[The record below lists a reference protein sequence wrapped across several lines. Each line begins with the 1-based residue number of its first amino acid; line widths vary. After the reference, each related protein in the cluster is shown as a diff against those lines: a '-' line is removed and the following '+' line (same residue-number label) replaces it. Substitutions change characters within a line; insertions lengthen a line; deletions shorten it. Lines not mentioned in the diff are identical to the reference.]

1 MPLGSGPVAKATGA
15 AEWVAA
21 AEWPEKVASLTRDGW
36 WLADL
41 CALDTIGL
49 YGGAEDEEGAKRF
62 EVVTQWL
69 NRERAERV
77 TIHVPAEGDPPTV
90 PSIVATWPEAA
101 FMEREAYDLMG
112 IVFDG
117 HEGLARLL
125 MPENW
130 EGHPLRKDYGVGK
143 IPIQWI
149 PQQVMQVDAPGQ
161 APDSARAGHQ
171 VDRLGQSP
179 VDREEADAQ

>member
-1 MPLGSGPVAKATGA
+1 MPS
-15 AEWVAA
+15 EWVAA
-21 AEWPEKVASLTRDGW
+21 AEWPEKVASLTKEAW

-49 YGGAEDEEGAKRF
+49 YGAEGEPEKRF
-62 EVVTQWL
+62 EVATQWL
-69 NRERAERV
+69 HHGRKERL

-90 PSIVATWPEAA
+90 PSIAGTWPEAR

-112 IVFDG
+112 IVFEG

-125 MPENW
+125 MPDDW

-149 PQQVMQVDAPGQ
+149 PQPVLQVDAPGQ
-161 APDSARAGHQ
+161 APDGAAAGRS
-171 VDRLGQSP
+171 VDRLGQP
-179 VDREEADAQ
+179 AETP

>member
-1 MPLGSGPVAKATGA
+1 MT
-15 AEWVAA
+15 EWVSAA
-21 AEWPEKVASLTRDGW
+21 DWPQKVASLTDDGW

-49 YGGAEDEEGAKRF
+49 YGADERTAGDERF

-69 NRERAERV
+69 HRERKERV
-77 TIHVPAEGDPPTV
+77 TIHVPAAGDPPTV
-90 PSIVATWPEAA
+90 PSIVEAWPEAT

-117 HEGLARLL
+117 HDGLKRLL
-125 MPENW
+125 MPDAW

-149 PQQVMQVDAPGQ
+149 PQPVLQVDAPGQ
-161 APDSARAGHQ
+161 APDSAAARQ
-171 VDRLGQSP
+171 TVDHLGQ
-179 VDREEADAQ
+179 AQT

>member
-1 MPLGSGPVAKATGA
+1 MHSSSGPLAKATGA
-15 AEWVAA
+15 TEWVAA
-21 AEWPEKVASLTRDGW
+21 SEWPEKVASLTAEGW

-41 CALDTIGL
+41 CALDTVGL
-49 YGGAEDEEGAKRF
+49 YGAEGEEKKRF

-69 NRERAERV
+69 HRERKERL
-77 TIHVPAEGDPPTV
+77 TIHVPAEGDPPAV
-90 PSIVATWPEAA
+90 ASIVDTWPEVA

-117 HEGLARLL
+117 HEGLKRLL
-125 MPENW
+125 MPDEW

-149 PQQVMQVDAPGQ
+149 PQPVLQVDAPGQ
-161 APDSARAGHQ
+161 APGSAAAEQ
-171 VDRLGQSP
+171 TVDHLGQARP
-179 VDREEADAQ
+179 RAETP

>member
-1 MPLGSGPVAKATGA
+1 MADWIT
-15 AEWVAA
+15 A
-21 AEWPEKVASLTRDGW
+21 AEWPDKVASLTADGW

-41 CALDTIGL
+41 CGLDTVGL
-49 YGGAEDEEGAKRF
+49 YGADERSSGHRF

-69 NRERAERV
+69 HRERTQRM

-90 PSIVATWPEAA
+90 PSIVETWPEAR

-117 HEGLARLL
+117 HAGLARLL
-125 MPENW
+125 MPESW

-143 IPIQWI
+143 IPIQWV
-149 PQQVMQVDAPGQ
+149 PQPVMQVDAPGQ
-161 APDSARAGHQ
+161 APDAAQARQ
-171 VDRLGQSP
+171 PVDRLGGSP
-179 VDREEADAQ
+179 ASRESAS

>member
-1 MPLGSGPVAKATGA
+1 MP
-15 AEWVAA
+15 EWVSA
-21 AEWPEKVASLTRDGW
+21 AEWPEKAASLTAEGW

-41 CALDTIGL
+41 CGLDTIGL
-49 YGGAEDEEGAKRF
+49 YGDERDGAARF

-69 NRERAERV
+69 HRERKERT

-90 PSIVATWPEAA
+90 PSIVEVWPEAK

-117 HEGLARLL
+117 HEELARLL
-125 MPENW
+125 MPDGW

-149 PQQVMQVDAPGQ
+149 PQPVMQVDAPGQ
-161 APDSARAGHQ
+161 APDPIDAGQ
-171 VDRLGQSP
+171 DVDRLGQVP
-179 VDREEADAQ
+179 ADRAPR

>member
-1 MPLGSGPVAKATGA
+1 MPSS
-15 AEWVAA
+15 WVSADA
-21 AEWPEKVASLTRDGW
+21 WPEKVASLTREGW

-41 CALDTIGL
+41 CGLDTIGL
-49 YGGAEDEEGAKRF
+49 YANSGSLAEATDAAGEGARF

-69 NRERAERV
+69 HRDRKQRV
-77 TIHVPAEGDPPTV
+77 TIHVPAEGDPPAV
-90 PSIVATWPEAA
+90 PSIVETWPEAA

-125 MPENW
+125 MPEGW

-149 PQQVMQVDAPGQ
+149 PQPVLQVDAPGQ
-161 APDSARAGHQ
+161 APDPAAAGAS

-179 VDREEADAQ
+179 AERGVP

>member
-1 MPLGSGPVAKATGA
+1 MATGA
-15 AEWVAA
+15 SEWIPADQ
-21 AEWPEKVASLTRDGW
+21 WPEKVASLTEDGW

-41 CALDTIGL
+41 CALDTVGL
-49 YGGAEDEEGAKRF
+49 YGGEGDPEKRF

-69 NRERAERV
+69 HRDRKERV

-90 PSIVATWPEAA
+90 PSIVEKWPEAT

-125 MPENW
+125 MPESW

-149 PQQVMQVDAPGQ
+149 PQPVMQVDAPGQ
-161 APDSARAGHQ
+161 APDSIGAGAH
-171 VDRLGQSP
+171 VDELGQSP
-179 VDREEADAQ
+179 ADRGAR

>member
-1 MPLGSGPVAKATGA
+1 MPDWVTA
-15 AEWVAA
+15 AD
-21 AEWPEKVASLTRDGW
+21 WPEKVASLTADGW

-49 YGGAEDEEGAKRF
+49 YEGKETRF

-69 NRERAERV
+69 HRERKERV

-90 PSIVATWPEAA
+90 PSIVETWPEAR

-125 MPENW
+125 MPETW

-149 PQQVMQVDAPGQ
+149 PQPVLQVDAPGQ
-161 APDSARAGHQ
+161 APDSSDAAQ
-171 VDRLGQSP
+171 EVDHLGQARPKAETS
-179 VDREEADAQ
+179 

>member
-1 MPLGSGPVAKATGA
+1 M

-21 AEWPEKVASLTRDGW
+21 AEWPEKVASLTEEGW

-41 CALDTIGL
+41 CALDTVGL
-49 YGGAEDEEGAKRF
+49 YGFEGDRSGSGPASGAGKRF

-69 NRERAERV
+69 HRERKERA
-77 TIHVPAEGDPPTV
+77 TIHVPAEGDPPAV
-90 PSIVATWPEAA
+90 PSIVDTWPEAR

-125 MPENW
+125 MPDTW

-143 IPIQWI
+143 IPIQWV
-149 PQQVMQVDAPGQ
+149 PQPVMQVDAPGQ
-161 APDSARAGHQ
+161 APDPAGAGQ
-171 VDRLGQSP
+171 EVDRLGGSP
-179 VDREEADAQ
+179 ARRGAS

>member
-1 MPLGSGPVAKATGA
+1 MPSAWIPA
-15 AEWVAA
+15 AQ
-21 AEWPEKVASLTRDGW
+21 WPDKVASLTTEGW

-41 CALDTIGL
+41 AALDTVGL
-49 YGGAEDEEGAKRF
+49 YEAGESDPEKRF

-69 NRERAERV
+69 HRERRERL

-90 PSIVATWPEAA
+90 PSIVERWPEAR

-112 IVFDG
+112 IVFEGHDG
-117 HEGLARLL
+117 LSRLL
-125 MPENW
+125 MPDEW

-149 PQQVMQVDAPGQ
+149 PQPLLQVDAPGQ
-161 APDSARAGHQ
+161 AADPVRAGHS
-171 VDRLGQSP
+171 VDRLGQAP
-179 VDREEADAQ
+179 PDRGGAG

>member
-1 MPLGSGPVAKATGA
+1 M
-15 AEWVAA
+15 EWVSA
-21 AEWPEKVASLTRDGW
+21 AEWPEKVASLTAEGW

-41 CALDTIGL
+41 CGLDTVGL
-49 YGGAEDEEGAKRF
+49 YSGAEGDANARF

-69 NRERAERV
+69 HRGRKERL
-77 TIHVPAEGDPPTV
+77 TIHVPAAGDPPTV
-90 PSIVATWPEAA
+90 PSIIETWPGAA

-149 PQQVMQVDAPGQ
+149 PQPVLQVDAPGQ
-161 APDSARAGHQ
+161 APDGGSAGRQ
-171 VDRLGQSP
+171 VDHLGQS
-179 VDREEADAQ
+179 REGAETR

>member
-1 MPLGSGPVAKATGA
+1 MPAS
-15 AEWVAA
+15 EWVAA
-21 AEWPEKVASLTRDGW
+21 AEWPEKVASLTREGW

-41 CALDTIGL
+41 CALDTVGL
-49 YGGAEDEEGAKRF
+49 YGGAEDNENEKRF

-69 NRERAERV
+69 HHGRKERV
-77 TIHVPAEGDPPTV
+77 TIHVPAEGEPPTV
-90 PSIVATWPEAA
+90 PSIIRTWPEAT

-149 PQQVMQVDAPGQ
+149 PQPVMQVDAPGQ
-161 APDSARAGHQ
+161 APDPASAGQ
-171 VDRLGQSP
+171 TVDRLGQSP
-179 VDREEADAQ
+179 REEAETR

>member
-1 MPLGSGPVAKATGA
+1 MAT
-15 AEWVAA
+15 EWVSA
-21 AEWPEKVASLTRDGW
+21 AEWPEKVASLTSGGW

-41 CALDTIGL
+41 CGLDTVGL
-49 YGGAEDEEGAKRF
+49 YGANERAGNERF

-69 NRERAERV
+69 HRERRERLS
-77 TIHVPAEGDPPTV
+77 IHVPAEGEPPAV
-90 PSIVATWPEAA
+90 PSIVETWPEAA

-117 HEGLARLL
+117 HDGLARLL
-125 MPENW
+125 MPETW

-149 PQQVMQVDAPGQ
+149 PQPVMQVDAPGQ
-161 APDSARAGHQ
+161 APDPLAAGAR
-171 VDRLGQSP
+171 VDRLGQP
-179 VDREEADAQ
+179 PHERAEAQ

>member
-1 MPLGSGPVAKATGA
+1 MEVT
-15 AEWVAA
+15 WIAA
-21 AEWPEKVASLTRDGW
+21 AEWPQKVASLTEDGW
-36 WLADL
+36 WLSDL

-49 YGGAEDEEGAKRF
+49 YGAHDGRSDAGPLAEETVATRF

-69 NRERAERV
+69 HRERKERL
-77 TIHVPAEGDPPTV
+77 TIHVPAEGDPPAV
-90 PSIVATWPEAA
+90 PSIAGTWPEAR

-117 HEGLARLL
+117 HEDLKRLL
-125 MPENW
+125 MPDTW

-149 PQQVMQVDAPGQ
+149 PQPVLQVDAPGQ
-161 APDSARAGHQ
+161 APDSISAGAG
-171 VDRLGQSP
+171 VDRLGQSTAE
-179 VDREEADAQ
+179 RGEQ

>member
-1 MPLGSGPVAKATGA
+1 MPSS
-15 AEWVAA
+15 WVSADR
-21 AEWPEKVASLTRDGW
+21 WPEKVASLTQEGW

-41 CALDTIGL
+41 CGLDTVGL
-49 YGGAEDEEGAKRF
+49 YAENEGARF

-69 NRERAERV
+69 HMERKERV

-90 PSIVATWPEAA
+90 PSIVETWPEAA
-101 FMEREAYDLMG
+101 FMEREAYDLVG

-125 MPENW
+125 MPESW

-149 PQQVMQVDAPGQ
+149 PQPMLQVDAPGQ
-161 APDSARAGHQ
+161 APDPIGAGAP

-179 VDREEADAQ
+179 AERGAP

>member
-1 MPLGSGPVAKATGA
+1 MPS
-15 AEWVAA
+15 EWVSAA
-21 AEWPEKVASLTRDGW
+21 DWPEKVASLTGDGW

-49 YGGAEDEEGAKRF
+49 YGGAERNDPGSERF

-69 NRERAERV
+69 HRERKERL

-90 PSIVATWPEAA
+90 PSIVETWPEAT

-112 IVFDG
+112 VVFDG

-143 IPIQWI
+143 IPIQWV
-149 PQQVMQVDAPGQ
+149 PQPVMQVDAPGQ
-161 APDSARAGHQ
+161 APDPIDAGQ
-171 VDRLGQSP
+171 EVDRLGQVP
-179 VDREEADAQ
+179 ARRDKAGAP

>member
-1 MPLGSGPVAKATGA
+1 MQSS
-15 AEWVAA
+15 WVAA
-21 AEWPEKVASLTRDGW
+21 AEWPEKVAALTGEGW

-41 CALDTIGL
+41 CALDTAGL
-49 YGGAEDEEGAKRF
+49 YGRETRSDERF

-69 NRERAERV
+69 HRERKERA

-90 PSIVATWPEAA
+90 PSIVGTWPEAT

-112 IVFDG
+112 IVFEG
-117 HEGLARLL
+117 HEGLSRLL
-125 MPENW
+125 MPEEW

-149 PQQVMQVDAPGQ
+149 PQPVMQVDAPGQ
-161 APDSARAGHQ
+161 APDSARAGQ
-171 VDRLGQSP
+171 GVDRLGQLPAERGGS
-179 VDREEADAQ
+179 

>member
-1 MPLGSGPVAKATGA
+1 MPSS
-15 AEWVAA
+15 WVAA
-21 AEWPEKVASLTRDGW
+21 AEWPEKVASLTAEGW

-41 CALDTIGL
+41 CALDTVGL
-49 YGGAEDEEGAKRF
+49 GESGESQRF

-69 NRERAERV
+69 HRERKERV
-77 TIHVPAEGDPPTV
+77 TIHVPAEGEPPTV
-90 PSIVATWPEAA
+90 PSIVAAWPEAR

-125 MPENW
+125 MPDSW

-149 PQQVMQVDAPGQ
+149 PQATMQVDAPGQ
-161 APDSARAGHQ
+161 APDSAAAGQ
-171 VDRLGQSP
+171 AVDRLGQSAQKA
-179 VDREEADAQ
+179 EAP

>member
-1 MPLGSGPVAKATGA
+1 MLD
-15 AEWVAA
+15 WVPA
-21 AEWPEKVASLTRDGW
+21 AEWPEKVASLTAEGW

-41 CALDTIGL
+41 CALDTVGL
-49 YGGAEDEEGAKRF
+49 YGATEKEPHERF

-69 NRERAERV
+69 HRERKERV

-90 PSIVATWPEAA
+90 PSIVGTWPEAR

-117 HEGLARLL
+117 HAGLARLL
-125 MPENW
+125 MPETW

-149 PQQVMQVDAPGQ
+149 PQPVMQVDAPGQ
-161 APDSARAGHQ
+161 APDSADAGQ
-171 VDRLGQSP
+171 EVDHLGQARTKEKTS
-179 VDREEADAQ
+179 